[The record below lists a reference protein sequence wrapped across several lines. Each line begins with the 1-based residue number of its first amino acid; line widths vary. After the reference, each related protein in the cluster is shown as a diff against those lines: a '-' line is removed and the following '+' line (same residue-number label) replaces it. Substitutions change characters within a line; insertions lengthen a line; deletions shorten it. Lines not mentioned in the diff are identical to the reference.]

1 MAQIETT
8 GGGVSFT
15 PDGKKVTKQVYV
27 LTEGTTTVTPDAVTG
42 AVITSADFSDIG
54 AGSRRVTVTWTE
66 GLSIGG
72 GGSSGS
78 SGAGAGSAG
87 GGATVELAGGSREVP
102 IQAHKV
108 FQAPAVSEAQLKE
121 ITRAISANETVDPA
135 IVPTDTDNKARIL
148 YNMLFRGQEFYI
160 TPAITYRET
169 TLDVSLPRLDD
180 LCTVNA
186 PNKAPSVASGQ
197 NWLLTSITGRSVAQ
211 PDGDITYEITREWTL
226 SDRKG
231 WDPDGIIYDGS

>member
-8 GGGVSFT
+8 GGGVSYT

-27 LTEGTTTVTPDAVTG
+27 LTDGTTTVTPDAVSG

-54 AGSRRVTVTWTE
+54 AGSLRVTVTWTQ
-66 GLSIGG
+66 GLSGT
-72 GGSSGS
+72 SYSGF
-78 SGAGAGSAG
+78 GDGAGSAG

-108 FQAPAVSEAQLKE
+108 FKDAVTNAQLQE
-121 ITRAISANETVDPA
+121 ITRAISDNESPDAA
-135 IVPTDTDNKARIL
+135 IVPTATDNKARIL
-148 YNMLFRGQEFYI
+148 YNMLFRGQEFYL

-169 TLDVSLPRLDD
+169 TLDVNLPRLND

-186 PNKAPSVASGQ
+186 PSQAPSVAEGQ
-197 NWLLTSITGRSVAQ
+197 NWLLVSINGRSVAK
-211 PDGDITYEITREWTL
+211 PDGDITYEITREWLL

>member
-8 GGGVSFT
+8 GGGISYT

-27 LTEGTTTVTPDAVTG
+27 LTDGTTTVTPDAVSG

-54 AGSRRVTVTWTE
+54 AGSLRVTVTWTQ
-66 GLSIGG
+66 GLSGT
-72 GGSSGS
+72 SYSGF
-78 SGAGAGSAG
+78 GDGAGSAG

-108 FQAPAVSEAQLKE
+108 FKDAVTNAQLQE
-121 ITRAISANETVDPA
+121 ITRAIADNDSPDAA
-135 IVPTDTDNKARIL
+135 IVPTATDNKARIL
-148 YNMLFRGQEFYI
+148 YNMLFRGQEFYL

-169 TLDVSLPRLDD
+169 TLDVNLPRLNN

-186 PNKAPSVASGQ
+186 PSQAPSVAQGQ
-197 NWLLTSITGRSVAQ
+197 NWLLVSINGRSVAK
-211 PDGDITYEITREWTL
+211 PDGDITYEITREWLL

>member
-8 GGGVSFT
+8 GGGVSYT

-27 LTEGTTTVTPDAVTG
+27 LTDGTTTVTPDAVTG

-54 AGSRRVTVTWTE
+54 AGSLRVTVTWTQ
-66 GLSIGG
+66 GL
-72 GGSSGS
+72 SGS
-78 SGAGAGSAG
+78 SYSGFGDGAGSAG
-87 GGATVELAGGSREVP
+87 GGATVELAGGAREVP

-108 FQAPAVSEAQLKE
+108 FKDAVSNAQLQE
-121 ITRAISANETVDPA
+121 ITAAISENRTVDPA
-135 IVPTDTDNKARIL
+135 IVPTATDNKARIL

-169 TLDVSLPRLDD
+169 TQDVNLPRLDD

-186 PNKAPSVASGQ
+186 PSQAPSVAPGQ
-197 NWLLTSITGRSVAQ
+197 NWLLTSITGRSVAK
-211 PDGDITYEITREWTL
+211 PDGELTYEITREWTL

>member
-27 LTEGTTTVTPDAVTG
+27 LTPGTTSVSAAAVAG
-42 AVITSADFSDIG
+42 ATITSADFADIG
-54 AGSRRVTVTWTE
+54 AGSQRVTVTWTE
-66 GLSIGG
+66 GLSAG
-72 GGSSGS
+72 GGSG
-78 SGAGAGSAG
+78 GGAGSAG
-87 GGATVELAGGSREVP
+87 GGATVELAGGAREVP

-108 FQAPAVSEAQLKE
+108 FQAPAVTDDQKKE
-121 ITRAISANETVDPA
+121 ITRAIAANETPDPA
-135 IVPTDTDNKARIL
+135 IVPTSVDNKAREL
-148 YNMLFRGQEFYI
+148 YNMLFRGQEFYL

-169 TLDVSLPRLDD
+169 TLDSSLPRMDD

-186 PNKAPSVASGQ
+186 PNNAPSVASGQ
-197 NWLLTSITGRSVAQ
+197 NWLLISINGRSVAN
-211 PDGDITYEITREWTL
+211 PDGTIKYEITREWML

-231 WDPDGIIYDGS
+231 WDPRGVIYDGN